1 MPKQDTMDSPAPLDS
16 VVGRAETNRLNLI
29 DVARGSAILAVV
41 GLLYS
46 PTVASIGLVATYI
59 AFLASGEALAR
70 LKGVASYPPVYWGLA
85 FLGLV
90 IVGMTYGPASWQE
103 RWTDVLKWRTVLWFI
118 ILFALFDSE
127 LWKRRLLYAFLIG
140 AAIGVTASFASLLS
154 GISLWKSPEALL
166 RNNVTQAMSFAI
178 ATLLCLWLAWNHQ
191 WQGRTQWLLVLATL
205 FAGNVLFISGSR
217 SGYVALFAGV
227 AVWGIWSVTRKQRRT
242 LGLAMPIVAAVIIVL
257 SPPMQQRVTQAVQE
271 WNSADQAVN
280 ETSMG
285 ARKVFLVHTLEIAA
299 HHWVMGVGTGGFKRA
314 YAAQIAGK
322 YDQND
327 WRSQVTGDPHNQYLA
342 IVVQHGLPGLLVF
355 VLWLGALVAAPA
367 GPYRGL
373 AMAILCG
380 WCLTSLFS
388 SHFRT
393 FAEGHL
399 VTTFLGVLLAPELR
413 YQDGHPLAT
422 LSSGRMGE
430 TL

>member
-1 MPKQDTMDSPAPLDS
+1 VLKHEAVSSVISLDS
-16 VVGRAETNRLNLI
+16 LAERAGANRMI
-29 DVARGSAILAVV
+29 EVARGSAILALV

-70 LKGVASYPPVYWGLA
+70 LKGVVSYPPVYWGLA

-140 AAIGVTASFASLLS
+140 AGVGVTASFASLLS
-154 GISLWKSPEALL
+154 GISLWKSPGALL
-166 RNNVTQAMSFAI
+166 RNNVTQAMSFTI
-178 ATLLCLWLAWNHQ
+178 ATLLCLWLVWGKR
-191 WQGRTQWLLVLATL
+191 WQGPVRWLLLPAVL
-205 FAGNVLFISGSR
+205 FAGNVIFLSGAR
-217 SGYVALFAGV
+217 SGYLALFAGLIIFGL
-227 AVWGIWSVTRKQRRT
+227 WHVTRKQRIAVA
-242 LGLAMPIVAAVIIVL
+242 LILPILVAVMFAV
-257 SPPMQQRVTQAVQE
+257 SPHMQQRVAQAIQE
-271 WNSADQAVN
+271 WNNAEKSADL
-280 ETSMG
+280 TSMG
-285 ARKVFLVHTLEIAA
+285 VRKVFYLHTMEIAA
-299 HHWVMGVGTGGFKRA
+299 RHLIVGIGTGGFKAA
-314 YAAQIAGK
+314 YAEQIAGK
-322 YDQND
+322 YDPND
-327 WRSQVTGDPHNQYLA
+327 WRSEVAGDPHNQYLA

-355 VLWLGALVAAPA
+355 VIWLGALVATPA
-367 GPYRGL
+367 GPSRGL
-373 AMAILCG
+373 AVAILCG

-399 VTTFLGVLLAPELR
+399 VTTFLGVLLAPAHRHDNDCRAAHNSPDVQE
-413 YQDGHPLAT
+413 QT
-422 LSSGRMGE
+422 S
-430 TL
+430 